1 MIAVWIVL
9 ALLLAAA
16 TGFGFY
22 MARFSMTGKRQTL
35 DQARAWQEKHYDL
48 SWYDALEKQ
57 DYIVKSYDGYELHA
71 QLARNPEP
79 SDRYVIISHGYTDN
93 RFGALKYGKI
103 YLDLGFNLIVY
114 DLRGHGLNAPTFCT
128 YSVRESR
135 DLLAM
140 IDDSRRRWSGMAEL
154 GLHGESLGAATTVA
168 VLKYAQAVDFAVA
181 DCGFAEITPVLV
193 GGLKAMKL
201 PGWVVHLAGVCAKL
215 RYGYSYGEM
224 RPIDSLAESQVP
236 ILFIHGA
243 ADDFITP
250 DHSRRM
256 FDAARGEK
264 QLVLIPGASHAMS
277 VLTNPRMYAD
287 AVGAFLEELRVK
299 SGVRS
304 EELGVRSE
312 E

>member
-1 MIAVWIVL
+1 
-9 ALLLAAA
+9 
-16 TGFGFY
+16 
-22 MARFSMTGKRQTL
+22 
-35 DQARAWQEKHYDL
+35 
-48 SWYDALEKQ
+48 
-57 DYIVKSYDGYELHA
+57 
-71 QLARNPEP
+71 
-79 SDRYVIISHGYTDN
+79 
-93 RFGALKYGKI
+93 
-103 YLDLGFNLIVY
+103 
-114 DLRGHGLNAPTFCT
+114 
-128 YSVRESR
+128 
-135 DLLAM
+135 
-140 IDDSRRRWSGMAEL
+140 MAEL

-168 VLKYAQAVDFAVA
+168 VLRYAPAVDFAVA

-287 AVGAFLEELRVK
+287 AVGAFLKELRVK

-304 EELGVRSE
+304 EE
-312 E
+312 